1 MANRFILPVDTN
13 WKQITAWIITALI
26 GVYGIYQAIQ
36 LAWVGDDAFI
46 SFRYAQNLIHG
57 QGLVFNAGETVEG
70 YTNFLWTIIIAGGLA
85 LGFGPVI
92 FSYVVSMT
100 AFVITISIFIYLST
114 RLQNKSSKLII
125 PITMLALL
133 VHHDFLVYATSG
145 LETSLVTMLVSL
157 GFATLLTAKT
167 PKSFLWAGVVLVAAV
182 LTRPD
187 SLIFYVM
194 ALPFILFTF
203 TTRVKSLLWFVIPV
217 LLIYLPYWIWRY
229 SCYGYPFPNTYYAKS
244 AYLAYYSQGL
254 IYLWLFAKTY
264 YVILLYPAAII
275 FNIFG
280 FFKQYTK
287 LIESLPKKILLLSL
301 LFVPPYI
308 FYVVRTGGDFMFARF
323 FIPVL
328 PLILFTIESVGKS
341 LLTKTYLRIALAI
354 LIIGGVYFR
363 FNQFDQPAKVIH
375 GIVDERTFYPD
386 RAVELAKING
396 ANLKK
401 YLSDKDVVVGFY
413 GSKAMTVYYSELPMA
428 IECHTGLTDEY
439 IAHLPLDKRSRPG
452 HEKMAPHDY
461 LYRRKVNFI
470 LKHTTELPKDRTR
483 IISFNGSIA
492 HIMVYDRVL
501 MNRLKGIPEVKFIDY
516 EVVLDRFITEI
527 ESFSNTQVLDMLR
540 LSKDYYF
547 DHNDDP
553 ARLQAILNHLNQ

>member
-1 MANRFILPVDTN
+1 MANRFILPADTN

-26 GVYGIYQAIQ
+26 VAYGIYQAIQ

-46 SFRYAQNLIHG
+46 SFRYAHNLIHG

-85 LGFGPVI
+85 LGFDPVI
-92 FSYVVSMT
+92 FSYILSIT
-100 AFVITISIFIYLST
+100 AFVITISIFIYLAT

-125 PITMLALL
+125 PITTIALL
-133 VHHDFLVYATSG
+133 VHHDFLTYATSG

-157 GFATLLTAKT
+157 GFAILLTAKT
-167 PKSFLWAGVVLVAAV
+167 SKSFWWAGVVLVGAI

-194 ALPFILFTF
+194 ALPYILMTS
-203 TTRVKSLLWFVIPV
+203 TTRLKSLLWFVIPV
-217 LLIYLPYWIWRY
+217 LLIYLPYWVWRY
-229 SCYGYPFPNTYYAKS
+229 SYYGYPFTNTYYAKS

-254 IYLWLFAKTY
+254 IYLWLFVKTY

-275 FNIFG
+275 IG
-280 FFKQYTK
+280 LYGIIKRKVK
-287 LIESLPKKILLLSL
+287 LTESLPDKILLLSL
-301 LFVPPYI
+301 LLVPPYI

-323 FIPVL
+323 FIPIL
-328 PLILFTIESVGKS
+328 PLILFTIESAGKS

-363 FNQFDQPAKVIH
+363 FNQLNQPAKVIQ

-386 RAVELAKING
+386 RAVELARING

-401 YLSDKDVVVGFY
+401 YLGDKDVVVGFY

-439 IAHLPLDKRSRPG
+439 IAHLPLDKRGRPG
-452 HEKMAPHDY
+452 HEKMAPHEY
-461 LYRRKVNFI
+461 LYRRNVNFI

-492 HIMVYDRVL
+492 HIMTYDRAL
-501 MNRLKGIPEVKFIDY
+501 MNQLKGIPEVKFIDY

-527 ESFSNTQVLDMLR
+527 DSFSNTQVLDMLR

-553 ARLQAILNHLNQ
+553 ARLQAILSHLNQ